1 MYPNPH
7 FDSVWANRM
16 GQEAEQAHPLA
27 GFLTY
32 SADGSK
38 PPAVRS
44 LHNRLHAF
52 KHLHFFF
59 WLSPE

>member
-1 MYPNPH
+1 M
-7 FDSVWANRM
+7 R
-16 GQEAEQAHPLA
+16 QEAEQAHPLA

-32 SADGSK
+32 SAHGSK

-52 KHLHFFF
+52 KHLNLSF
-59 WLSPE
+59 WLCPE